1 MPLTVTAC
9 GVTGQS
15 GGKHVCVLATV
26 LAAGLVAGKK
36 RLGCHPDCR
45 SLLDCHAKRRR
56 SDNVAFHQCTP
67 QFKSG
72 DAGARGLQNITA
84 NMAEKIK
91 ATAWGNGVKEWWN
104 NKPPPEEADEG
115 EQIRMP
121 ELKRRRVCD
130 QYVRMTSMLGLRL
143 CDQYVRMCFAVVPA
157 LNFFQA
163 S

>member
-1 MPLTVTAC
+1 MEVALVPLTVTAC

-67 QFKSG
+67 QFKRG
-72 DAGARGLQNITA
+72 DAGARGLQNIIMHWCSLSTA
-84 NMAEKIK
+84 TTALSSLPLAPPAFPLLLWIRTYASRAEM
-91 ATAWGNGVKEWWN
+91 V
-104 NKPPPEEADEG
+104 
-115 EQIRMP
+115 
-121 ELKRRRVCD
+121 
-130 QYVRMTSMLGLRL
+130 
-143 CDQYVRMCFAVVPA
+143 
-157 LNFFQA
+157 
-163 S
+163 

>member
-1 MPLTVTAC
+1 MEVALVPLTVTAC

-67 QFKSG
+67 QFKRG
-72 DAGARGLQNITA
+72 DAGARGLQNIIMHWCSLSTA
-84 NMAEKIK
+84 TTALSSLPLAPPAFPLLLWIRTYASRAE
-91 ATAWGNGVKEWWN
+91 
-104 NKPPPEEADEG
+104 
-115 EQIRMP
+115 
-121 ELKRRRVCD
+121 RV
-130 QYVRMTSMLGLRL
+130 
-143 CDQYVRMCFAVVPA
+143 
-157 LNFFQA
+157 
-163 S
+163 